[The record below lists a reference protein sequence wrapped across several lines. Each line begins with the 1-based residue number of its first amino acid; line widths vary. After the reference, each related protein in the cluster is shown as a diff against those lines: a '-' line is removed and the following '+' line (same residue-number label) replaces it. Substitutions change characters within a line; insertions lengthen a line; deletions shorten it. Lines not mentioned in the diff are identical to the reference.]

1 MSTKIWD
8 IYNKLNQDFLEDESD
23 DEKSLKSNE
32 KSNESSLNSN
42 EIDFCY
48 NCNSNDIYIDNS
60 NGVILCRDCGCEISL
75 IIDEKLETRFFGGDD
90 KKSVD
95 NSRCG
100 GPINEHFPKASLHT
114 TISGNVGRKLK
125 LFSKW
130 QSMDYDERKILNS
143 FNIIDKKVDKM
154 QVNECI
160 KDQAKIM
167 FKKFGNDDGRRG
179 TCKESYIAASVLLA
193 NQSKGENELTKKDVS
208 KMFSLNEKKM
218 KKGIKQYKEIIYFK
232 DNELYKKL
240 KVSNIEDEIDKNCKL
255 LNIPDNLIQ
264 NIKYV
269 ASISSTLGINI
280 DNTPT
285 SIAVTS
291 IYFVCYHNNL
301 GLNKKDIEEKCDIS
315 EVTITKAYKEL
326 MKYKEYLLPK

>member
-1 MSTKIWD
+1 MNSDIWE
-8 IYNKLNQDFLEDESD
+8 IYDRVNQDFVDEDEENVNTSTQ
-23 DEKSLKSNE
+23 KPKSNE
-32 KSNESSLNSN
+32 NSN
-42 EIDFCY
+42 EIESCY
-48 NCNSNDIYIDNS
+48 NCNSNDIYLDNN
-60 NGVILCRDCGCEISL
+60 NGVILCRDCGCEVAL
-75 IIDEKLETRFFGGDD
+75 IFDEKLESRYFGGDD

-95 NSRCG
+95 NTRCG

-143 FNIIDKKVDKM
+143 FNIIDKKVDKT
-154 QVNECI
+154 QVDECI

-193 NQSKGENELTKKDVS
+193 NQNKGEKELTKKEVS

-232 DNELYKKL
+232 DNDLYKKL
-240 KVSNIEDEIDKNCKL
+240 KVSNIDDEIDKNCKL
-255 LNIPDNLIQ
+255 LNISEEFIQ
-264 NIKYV
+264 IIKYV

-280 DNTPT
+280 DNTPI
-285 SIAVTS
+285 SIAITS
-291 IYFVCYHNNL
+291 IYFVSIQHNL
-301 GLNKKDIEEKCDIS
+301 GIDKKDIEEKCDIS

-326 MKYKEYLLPK
+326 MKFKEYLIPKKN

>member
-1 MSTKIWD
+1 MNSNLWELYDKV
-8 IYNKLNQDFLEDESD
+8 NQDFIDEDNIQSTQ
-23 DEKSLKSNE
+23 KTKTNQ
-32 KSNESSLNSN
+32 NSN
-42 EIDFCY
+42 EIDSCY
-48 NCNSNDIYIDNS
+48 NCNSNDIYLDNN
-60 NGVILCRDCGCEISL
+60 NGVILCRDCGCEVAL
-75 IIDEKLETRFFGGDD
+75 IFDEKLESRYFGGDD

-95 NSRCG
+95 NTRCG

-143 FNIIDKKVDKM
+143 FNIIDKKVDKT
-154 QVNECI
+154 QVDECI

-193 NQSKGENELTKKDVS
+193 NQNKGEKELTKKEVS

-240 KVSNIEDEIDKNCKL
+240 KVSNIDDEIEKNCKL
-255 LNIPDNLIQ
+255 LNIDDEFIQ
-264 NIKYV
+264 IIKYV

-280 DNTPT
+280 DNTPI
-285 SIAVTS
+285 SIAITS
-291 IYFVCYHNNL
+291 IYFVSIQHNL
-301 GLNKKDIEEKCDIS
+301 GIDKKDIEEKCDIS

-326 MKYKEYLLPK
+326 MKFKEYLVPKK